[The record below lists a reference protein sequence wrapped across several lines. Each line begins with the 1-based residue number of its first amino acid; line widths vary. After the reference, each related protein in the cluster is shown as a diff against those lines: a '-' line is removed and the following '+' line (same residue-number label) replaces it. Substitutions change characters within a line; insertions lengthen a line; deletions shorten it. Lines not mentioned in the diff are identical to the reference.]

1 MKRIGLIACSCSKL
15 GESEPERFFKAQ
27 DIYTGNTFRISK
39 TIGLKKFNC
48 DDWYILSAK
57 HGLLDKDKEIVYYN
71 QRLSHGG
78 NTEWYD
84 EVIEKLK
91 EKCDLQNDIFYI
103 FGGSD
108 YYRGLIPSL
117 NHCFVFNYKNSNTI
131 DLDSIKEYCSSYK
144 VISYEKNITKAISLR
159 NPEELN
165 KIHSK
170 PGYYKW
176 WVSRNYLDFLLDALQ
191 VSFEDIEKVLEAK
204 DDLFCV
210 YVGIA
215 AKESVRQ
222 RLNWHV
228 NDPHT
233 ASRVR
238 NGTLSTLR
246 QTISSIVAH
255 NQYDKAA
262 TDSFIDSMFV
272 EWFYIDAP
280 IKSEKAKTEL
290 HITESKLMADYLRI
304 LNIQDNHHPLSKS
317 IKTALKKLRKESK

>member
-1 MKRIGLIACSCSKL
+1 MI
-15 GESEPERFFKAQ
+15 KA
-27 DIYTGNTFRISK
+27 T
-39 TIGLKKFNC
+39 
-48 DDWYILSAK
+48 
-57 HGLLDKDKEIVYYN
+57 
-71 QRLSHGG
+71 
-78 NTEWYD
+78 
-84 EVIEKLK
+84 
-91 EKCDLQNDIFYI
+91 
-103 FGGSD
+103 
-108 YYRGLIPSL
+108 
-117 NHCFVFNYKNSNTI
+117 
-131 DLDSIKEYCSSYK
+131 
-144 VISYEKNITKAISLR
+144 SLR

-165 KIHSK
+165 KIHPK

-176 WVSRNYLDFLLDALQ
+176 WVSEKELDFLLN
-191 VSFEDIEKVLEAK
+191 VLGIPFKEIK
-204 DDLFCV
+204 NSLELKEGLFCV

-238 NGTLSTLR
+238 KGTLSTLR
-246 QTISSIVAH
+246 QTIASIVAH

-280 IKSEKAKTEL
+280 IKSETAKTEL

-304 LNIQDNHHPLSKS
+304 LNIQDNQHPLSKS
-317 IKTALKKLRKESK
+317 IKTELKKLRKESKQI

>member
-1 MKRIGLIACSCSKL
+1 MIHASVLR
-15 GESEPERFFKAQ
+15 
-27 DIYTGNTFRISK
+27 
-39 TIGLKKFNC
+39 KK
-48 DDWYILSAK
+48 
-57 HGLLDKDKEIVYYN
+57 E
-71 QRLSHGG
+71 Q
-78 NTEWYD
+78 
-84 EVIEKLK
+84 
-91 EKCDLQNDIFYI
+91 
-103 FGGSD
+103 
-108 YYRGLIPSL
+108 
-117 NHCFVFNYKNSNTI
+117 
-131 DLDSIKEYCSSYK
+131 
-144 VISYEKNITKAISLR
+144 
-159 NPEELN
+159 LN
-165 KIHSK
+165 KISSK

-176 WVSRNYLDFLLDALQ
+176 WVSKKELDLLLNVLG
-191 VSFEDIEKVLEAK
+191 VSFEEIKDVLEAK

-317 IKTALKKLRKESK
+317 ITTALKKLRKESK